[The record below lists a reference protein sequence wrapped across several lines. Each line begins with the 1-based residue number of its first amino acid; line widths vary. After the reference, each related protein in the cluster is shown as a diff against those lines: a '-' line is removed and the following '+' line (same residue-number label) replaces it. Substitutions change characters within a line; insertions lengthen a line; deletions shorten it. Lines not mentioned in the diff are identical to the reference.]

1 MDWNVWKLRYGKNEI
16 AENDNAKMDE
26 QKSTKRSDKKWLRQE
41 ARGCSIEEKIKEG
54 FFKMVWACVTQTIK
68 IRIGRSDRII
78 VNWEMRIRSR
88 RKLGSESIKKDM
100 IVC

>member
-1 MDWNVWKLRYGKNEI
+1 
-16 AENDNAKMDE
+16 
-26 QKSTKRSDKKWLRQE
+26 
-41 ARGCSIEEKIKEG
+41 
-54 FFKMVWACVTQTIK
+54 MVWACVTQTIK